1 MDTRLSDTLG
11 AIYDAAVTPS
21 KWRHALDHVAAISGA
36 KGMALVIR
44 DDPTGARNKTLLST
58 PYLEF
63 SRTIRGMYYGAVLD
77 RHQNSD
83 WQKLEAYPP
92 LRPVAD
98 TEGGVTSE
106 TYDKRPDY
114 RSLRRNVGVS
124 RRMAVR
130 LNEDK
135 VWFDAMSLGYD
146 QSLSQPTPLDP
157 NAQVLLPHLSR
168 AVEVSRMFFQLQRA
182 YRAALAALDHV
193 AVALAVARS
202 DGQVLVANARAQAL
216 FDGGRGVSKS
226 KYGALQTGDASA
238 DEHLKAAIAA
248 ACATADGD
256 NVADRDVIVVARPK
270 LDHPLL
276 IDIVPLRDSGAELE
290 PDLVGAMITIIDP
303 LDMPDLPVDRFATA
317 YGLTRA
323 ESEVCQFLIK
333 GAALDEIAETRGT
346 SPVTVKNQVA
356 SILSKTGAAGRADL
370 MRLLLR
376 ILPPVQ

>member
-1 MDTRLSDTLG
+1 MDTRLSDALG

-21 KWRHALDHVAAISGA
+21 KWRHALDHVAAMSGA

-83 WQKLEAYPP
+83 WRKLEAYPP
-92 LRPVAD
+92 LLPVVD
-98 TEGGVTSE
+98 TEGGVASE

-124 RRMAVR
+124 RRMAIR

-157 NAQVLLPHLSR
+157 NAKVLLPHLSR
-168 AVEVSRMFFQLQRA
+168 AVEVSRMFFQLQHA

-193 AVALAVARS
+193 AVALAVARA

-216 FDGGRGVSKS
+216 FEGGHGLSKS
-226 KYGALQTGDASA
+226 QNGALKTSDADTDA
-238 DEHLKAAIAA
+238 QLEAAIAA
-248 ACATADGD
+248 ACATACGDGA
-256 NVADRDVIVVARPK
+256 ADRDVIVVPRPA
-270 LDHPLL
+270 LGHPLL

-290 PDLVGAMITIIDP
+290 PGLAGAMITVIDP
-303 LDMPDLPVDRFATA
+303 LDMPDVPVDRFVAA
-317 YGLTRA
+317 YGLTLA
-323 ESEVCQFLIK
+323 ESEVCRLLIS

-376 ILPPVQ
+376 ILPPIT